1 MLRSI
6 GAAFAHCAVA
16 YASTA
21 KGISKLDADA
31 PAMARD
37 LAAHWEVLAEPIQT
51 VMRRHGSPRPYEQLK
66 ELTRGQA
73 QGAFGQQHVTDF
85 VAGLEK
91 RGELPPEAARRL
103 AALTPATYTGLAAP
117 LARAVRAEIKNA
129 TGFVV

>member
-1 MLRSI
+1 M

-21 KGISKLDADA
+21 KGIAKLDADA

-37 LAAHWEVLAEPIQT
+37 LEAHWEVLAEPIQT
-51 VMRRHGSPRPYEQLK
+51 VMRRHGAPRPYEQLK

-73 QGAFGQQHVTDF
+73 QGAFGQRDVRDF

-91 RGELPPEAARRL
+91 RGEVPAEAARRL
-103 AALTPATYTGLAAP
+103 AALTPHTYTGLAAS
-117 LARAVRAEIKNA
+117 LARAVRAEIKAA